1 MKTAQ
6 GIVQRHRCSR
16 QVHEPSLEALI
27 DVLSQA
33 VKFQVQ
39 GLCLEL
45 VLGRRAC
52 FYVVLPYN
60 SYDLMI
66 FHKKIHP
73 FNWPFDAILIATFDF
88 RHEERSH
95 FLNGLKNPGS
105 LVYLRGVIMSKIR
118 TTLSMLCLSLLLF
131 PALAMAVP
139 VVAAPS
145 SDDSEG
151 WWVETTVDRDGN
163 GIGDMVEFHK
173 DNPIFLSEDG
183 TLPLIIDFDHTPG
196 AEEIALLEREV
207 NYVHQWTL
215 RHIDALAGR
224 IHVDQILET
233 SSLPGVVMIELDGI
247 LSIQNGDAAVLHGV
261 DTVWADTGYDGAGT
275 TVAIIDT
282 GIDGAHASLDDLDDD
297 NSTDDPKVIGF
308 YDPVNNPGLTNGTE
322 VFPYDDQGHGSHCAG
337 TTAGTG
343 APNYEHIGM
352 APQANLVGVKVLD
365 AGGSGSFATVMAGMQ
380 WTVDNRYQFNIR
392 AASMSL
398 GGPGAIEWTS
408 SEEDSVNRYG
418 NEMVRAGIALFI
430 AAGNNGVS
438 GQIGTPG
445 SAEDVITVGAL
456 DKNSAIAVY
465 SSQGPTEE
473 NRIKPNI
480 AYVGSNVMSVAFN
493 SGDQYTDMSG
503 TSMAT
508 PGAAGVAALMLQANP
523 DLSPFDLRNIMQ
535 ETATY
540 RRCEYMLANEPCA
553 DDFIPKNRQN
563 NVYGHG
569 EVRALDAVMEA
580 AQQDYEF
587 DNTIQITIETQ
598 TGMDSRI
605 HMSPE
610 GEVAFSVTEGIET
623 IQWRSNHLRDDWS
636 NVHTFDYG
644 TEGTLTAIDIIH
656 QLEHLPGTTLE
667 GNHTIS
673 LRGIK
678 ANDTGGHASTPLV
691 TIDIMLMDTA
701 NAFAATGETSSG
713 LSTTTLAVALLGFV
727 VVFFVV
733 LLLTGVISDKEE
745 GSLAGVDFKTLR
757 TEGEAT
763 EAEIDSDVLVG
774 DSDSA

>member
-1 MKTAQ
+1 MP
-6 GIVQRHRCSR
+6 VS
-16 QVHEPSLEALI
+16 VEEAT
-27 DVLSQA
+27 D
-33 VKFQVQ
+33 
-39 GLCLEL
+39 E
-45 VLGRRAC
+45 
-52 FYVVLPYN
+52 
-60 SYDLMI
+60 
-66 FHKKIHP
+66 
-73 FNWPFDAILIATFDF
+73 
-88 RHEERSH
+88 
-95 FLNGLKNPGS
+95 
-105 LVYLRGVIMSKIR
+105 
-118 TTLSMLCLSLLLF
+118 
-131 PALAMAVP
+131 
-139 VVAAPS
+139 
-145 SDDSEG
+145 SEG
-151 WWVETTVDRDGN
+151 WWVETTVDRDAN
-163 GIGDMVEFHK
+163 GIGDMVELHK
-173 DNPIFLSEDG
+173 DNPLFLDEAG
-183 TLPLIIDFDHTPG
+183 TLPLIVDFDHTPT
-196 AEEIALLEREV
+196 ADDIALLEREV
-207 NYVHQWTL
+207 GYEHQWTL
-215 RHIDALAGR
+215 KHIDALAGR
-224 IHVDQILET
+224 IHVDKVLDT
-233 SSLPGVVMIELDGI
+233 TTLPGVVMLALDGI

-261 DTVWADTGYDGAGT
+261 DTVWADTGYDGAGA

-297 NSTDDPKVIGF
+297 DSTYDPKVIGF

-343 APNYEHIGM
+343 APTYEHIGM

-380 WTVDNRYQFNIR
+380 WTVDNRYEFNIR

-456 DKNSAIAVY
+456 DKNSAIAIY

-473 NRIKPNI
+473 GRVKPNV

-493 SGDQYTDMSG
+493 TGDQYTDMSG

-523 DLSPFDLRNIMQ
+523 DLSPFDVRNIMQ
-535 ETATY
+535 ETSTY
-540 RRCEYMLANEPCA
+540 RMCNYMFANEPCA
-553 DDFIPKNRQN
+553 EDLIPKNRQN

-587 DNTIQITIETQ
+587 DSTIQITIETEI
-598 TGMDSRI
+598 GSDNRI
-605 HMSPE
+605 HMYPYD
-610 GEVAFSVTEGIET
+610 EVEFLATEGIET
-623 IQWRSNHLRDDWS
+623 MQWRSNHLRDDWS
-636 NVHTFDYG
+636 NIHTFDHG
-644 TEGTLTAIDIIH
+644 TSGSLTAIDIIH

-678 ANDTGGHASTPLV
+678 ANDSGGHSSTPLM
-691 TIDIMLMDTA
+691 TIDIMLMDTQNA
-701 NAFAATGETSSG
+701 FIDQAESAEGLSASTLAFAALG
-713 LSTTTLAVALLGFV
+713 LVAL
-727 VVFFVV
+727 FFVV
-733 LLLTGVISDKEE
+733 LMLVGAISNKEE
-745 GSLAGVDFKTLR
+745 GTLAGVDFKALAD
-757 TEGEAT
+757 EAST
-763 EAEIDSDVLVG
+763 TTPEDGSSVWE
-774 DSDSA
+774 